1 MNKHT
6 HNEWIA
12 RAKQRMKEMGIT
24 QEKLGEELS
33 VTRMTISHYMTGR
46 RQPSFEQIDLIAA
59 LLKMES
65 AELLYG
71 TSQDRTHI
79 PIISWQEI
87 SNYNPKKIQTTK
99 EASKE
104 LIPYFNPE
112 NPDCYA
118 LRTYGD
124 AMFSPLSS
132 TKSFREGD
140 IIVVDPSHALSDN
153 CFVIALLPGNEA
165 TFRQY
170 VKESGTH
177 YLKPVNQQFPMVKID
192 KKIKI
197 VGVVIAQLN
206 ILA

>member
-24 QEKLGEELS
+24 QEKLGDELG

-79 PIISWQEI
+79 PIISWQELAI
-87 SNYNPKKIQTTK
+87 TILKKYRQQK
-99 EASKE
+99 K
-104 LIPYFNPE
+104 
-112 NPDCYA
+112 
-118 LRTYGD
+118 
-124 AMFSPLSS
+124 
-132 TKSFREGD
+132 
-140 IIVVDPSHALSDN
+140 
-153 CFVIALLPGNEA
+153 LLKN
-165 TFRQY
+165 
-170 VKESGTH
+170 
-177 YLKPVNQQFPMVKID
+177 
-192 KKIKI
+192 
-197 VGVVIAQLN
+197 
-206 ILA
+206 